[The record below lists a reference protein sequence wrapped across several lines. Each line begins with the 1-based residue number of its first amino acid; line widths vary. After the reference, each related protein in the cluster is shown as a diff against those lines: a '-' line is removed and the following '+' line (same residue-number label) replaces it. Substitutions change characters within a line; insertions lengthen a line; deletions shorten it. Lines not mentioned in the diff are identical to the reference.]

1 MEYTQD
7 IWHGFSKNIKVDF
20 WGSEISADPPPPE
33 TPHGQKFL
41 PRRPKMT
48 LKFRVKFY
56 TNLHKKQDKL
66 KKIRTR
72 VSEDFLG
79 PKVTNPPKFG
89 GRQKFLR
96 VWAYF

>member
-1 MEYTQD
+1 
-7 IWHGFSKNIKVDF
+7 
-20 WGSEISADPPPPE
+20 
-33 TPHGQKFL
+33 
-41 PRRPKMT
+41 MT

-79 PKVTNPPKFG
+79 PKVTTPPN
-89 GRQKFLR
+89 LR
-96 VWAYF
+96 VDRNFYGPGRIFENFELWDFLKKNFGHFLLLFFSIFFQK